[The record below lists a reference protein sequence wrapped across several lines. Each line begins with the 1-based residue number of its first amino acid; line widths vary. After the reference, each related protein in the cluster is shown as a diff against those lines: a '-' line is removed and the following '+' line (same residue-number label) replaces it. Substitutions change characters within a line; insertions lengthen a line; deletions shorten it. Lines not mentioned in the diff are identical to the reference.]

1 MGVRILRALPLIM
14 VGLVGAVPATAAA
27 KTYRDS
33 FQLNQLTPSRIW
45 QETSAVPF
53 ALPDPVDRVYRYR
66 IGSRVFVGPWTPASV
81 SVTTASSA
89 LRRIDKDVYSR
100 SSAATQGVL
109 VDRRLSA
116 RERRRFKT
124 LAELYRDGDVL
135 VVAAGHPAC
144 AGLTRAQVRSIAT
157 GGITR
162 WSQVVAGASADVIKV
177 RYPASSSGFGVPH
190 FGVKVVGKY
199 NKQRLN
205 YASGA
210 VGAQDGG
217 VAAAAQGDQAIAAI
231 TTWSKVRAR
240 SSGICVVPLDGVG
253 ASDATVAGLRYP
265 GAFPVEYVVLRKVPR
280 LDAVG
285 RAKITVMRR
294 AMRSFL
300 RSERLKAL
308 LRPQGVLVAGD
319 PHG

>member
-1 MGVRILRALPLIM
+1 MGVRILRALPLVM
-14 VGLVGAVPATAAA
+14 VGLVGALPATAAA
-27 KTYRDS
+27 KTYRDG
-33 FQLNQLTPSRIW
+33 FQLQQLTPLRIW

-66 IGSRVFVGPWTPASV
+66 IGSRVFVGPWTPAST
-81 SVTTASSA
+81 SVTTASVA
-89 LRRIDKDVYSR
+89 LRSIDKNVYSR

-144 AGLTRAQVRSIAT
+144 AGLTRAQARSIAS
-157 GGITR
+157 GGVTR
-162 WSQVVAGASADVIKV
+162 WSQVVAGAGADAIKV
-177 RYPASSSGFGVPH
+177 RYPVSSSGFGVPH
-190 FGVKVVGKY
+190 FGAKVVGKY

-205 YASGA
+205 YARGA

-217 VAAAAQGDQAIAAI
+217 VGAAAQGDQAIAAI
-231 TTWSKVRAR
+231 TTWSRVRTR
-240 SSGICVVPLDGVG
+240 SGGICVVPLDGV
-253 ASDATVAGLRYP
+253 APSDATVAGLRYP
-265 GAFPVEYVVLRKVPR
+265 EAFPVAYVVLRHVPR

-294 AMRSFL
+294 AMRTFL
-300 RSERLKAL
+300 RSERLREL
-308 LRPQGVLVAGD
+308 LRRQGLLVAGD
-319 PHG
+319 PPG